1 MARYFPSNSRM
12 AVGVTDY
19 LDAPDYDQ
27 LAFEISKQDALSNA
41 KMNEQG
47 AEQVKAGQDAER
59 YIAMAED
66 GAASSDANSQ
76 TQFLGQLGRGVID
89 GVSGGLGFMDFG
101 GNSGL
106 APDPAG
112 SMGNPFGDSGF
123 GLGMPGGS
131 AFGGGRIPLNAG

>member
-19 LDAPDYDQ
+19 LNPPDYDR
-27 LAFEISKQDALSNA
+27 LSFEIDKQDALSA
-41 KMNEQG
+41 AAMNQQG
-47 AEQVKAGQDAER
+47 AEQVKAQQDAER

-76 TQFLGQLGRGVID
+76 NQLIGQIGGGIMNGVA
-89 GVSGGLGFMDFG
+89 GGLGFMDFG

-106 APDPAG
+106 APDPVG
-112 SMGNPFGDSGF
+112 SQGNPFGDSGL

-131 AFGGGRIPLNAG
+131 AFGGGRIPLNG